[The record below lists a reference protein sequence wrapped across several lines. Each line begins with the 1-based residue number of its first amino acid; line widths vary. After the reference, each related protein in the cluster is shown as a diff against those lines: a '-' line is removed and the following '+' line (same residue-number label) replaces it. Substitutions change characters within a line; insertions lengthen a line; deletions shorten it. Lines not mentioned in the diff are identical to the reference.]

1 MEIGLSDD
9 QRLLAESARDVLAEH
24 SPASLTR
31 SSYDDPEAW
40 RPLWQ
45 TIVELGWTG
54 VVASEADPDEVK
66 NLVALVEASGAAT
79 VCAPFL
85 STVGLAA
92 GALRAARPAAGALLD
107 EIADGLTATL
117 LTSPSAS
124 RLPGPCLSLDN
135 GRVTGRVRQVR
146 DIARAD
152 LAVGLAEDSIGTIQL
167 VAFRLADA
175 NVSALEAVDPS
186 QPVGSVMIGVA
197 PELAVP
203 VDVDDIIAVPL
214 TASAAELVGV
224 AGAALAM
231 SVAYAKTREQFGQP
245 IGGFQAIK
253 HRLADVFVGL
263 ERARSLTYAAAA
275 AASGGEGSMIRSAY
289 LAKAAANDAA
299 LAAIR
304 ACVSVHGAIAQ
315 TWEHDAHLLVRRT
328 WQSAALLGETEAL
341 YRAAAQ
347 G

>member
-1 MEIGLSDD
+1 
-9 QRLLAESARDVLAEH
+9 VH
-24 SPASLTR
+24 
-31 SSYDDPEAW
+31 
-40 RPLWQ
+40 
-45 TIVELGWTG
+45 
-54 VVASEADPDEVK
+54 
-66 NLVALVEASGAAT
+66 
-79 VCAPFL
+79 
-85 STVGLAA
+85 
-92 GALRAARPAAGALLD
+92 
-107 EIADGLTATL
+107 
-117 LTSPSAS
+117 
-124 RLPGPCLSLDN
+124 
-135 GRVTGRVRQVR
+135 QVR

-152 LAVGLAEDSIGTIQL
+152 LAVGLAEDSIGAIQV

-175 NVSALEAVDPS
+175 KVSALEAVDPS
-186 QPVGSVMIGVA
+186 QPIGSVMIGVA

-203 VDVDDIIAVPL
+203 VDLDEVIAVPL
-214 TASAAELVGV
+214 IAAAAELVGV
-224 AGAALAM
+224 AAAALAL

-275 AASGGEGSMIRSAY
+275 AASGRQGSMIRSAY

-315 TWEHDAHLLVRRT
+315 TWEHDAHLLVRRA
-328 WQSAALLGETEAL
+328 WQSAALLGETDAL

-347 G
+347 GYLAAAST